1 MSLRLTTVLR
11 FLVGEKVAIKE
22 IAADRGA
29 LWAGLAFC
37 LSTAFARH
45 YDNKCLVREPWFVL
59 APAGAALLTSSILF
73 AAMYL
78 FIAIKSRRIHR
89 GYGQAY
95 LSFLG
100 LYLMTAPLAWF
111 YGIPYERFLNEVDAV
126 KARILILGLVTIWRV
141 VLMSRV
147 FSVLIPCSFFAAFS
161 KLGTFALALFYTAL
175 MYARVPLIGFM
186 GGVRVPPSAEPV
198 VTAYQVVMF
207 YGFFALVIGGIGL
220 LVSICIKE
228 PDWSLK
234 GFLPVEHRTIAS
246 RQLLI
251 AALSVTLVFGAA
263 MPITQREQWLRYQVE
278 AEYKAGNIDRALTTL
293 SMHRRTEFPPQW
305 TPPPWTEYA
314 DGAQDPKF
322 LQIVQ
327 AVQTRQD
334 IPTWV
339 TAAYREKAKL
349 YLGNNRSLIPSERM
363 MLETFAWQQ
372 SPTAPSSVPAEMSG
386 SADESETHK
395 VSLRVE
401 FSNPQRAF
409 LSVET
414 TLGPN
419 QCSANPVLHTQKLNG
434 DAGWVLTAFAK
445 DNDRLCYRV
454 NNLKGVGW
462 GEWHDVGRQK
472 SGQNEVYGVVLP

>member
-1 MSLRLTTVLR
+1 MGLRFTTVLR
-11 FLVGEKVAIKE
+11 FLVGQKAAIEE

-29 LWAGLAFC
+29 LWAGFAFC

-45 YDNKCLVREPWFVL
+45 YDGKCLVREPWFLL
-59 APAGAALLTSSILF
+59 APAGAALLTSSVLF

-78 FIAIKSRRIHR
+78 VIAIKSRRIQR

-100 LYLMTAPLAWF
+100 LYLMTAPLAWL

-126 KARILILGLVTIWRV
+126 QARIWVLGLVTIWRV

-147 FSVLIPCSFFAAFS
+147 FSVLIPCSFFSAFS

-175 MYARVPLIGFM
+175 MFARVPLISIM

-198 VTAYQVVMF
+198 IMAYLYVMF

-220 LVSICIKE
+220 LVSIRIRQ

-234 GFLPVEHRTIAS
+234 GFVPVEHRTTAS

-278 AEYKAGNIDRALTTL
+278 AEYKSGNIDRALMTL
-293 SMHRRTEFPPQW
+293 SMHSRTEFPPQW
-305 TPPPWTEYA
+305 TPPPWPEYE
-314 DGAQDPKF
+314 DGARDPKF
-322 LQIVQ
+322 HQIVQ
-327 AVQTRQD
+327 ALQSRQD
-334 IPTWV
+334 IPLWV
-339 TAAYREKAKL
+339 TAAYGEKAKL
-349 YLGNNRSLIPSERM
+349 YLGNNGSLSQEARV
-363 MLETFAWQQ
+363 MLQNFVEQQ
-372 SPTAPSSVPAEMSG
+372 SEKTGPVN
-386 SADESETHK
+386 ESETDK
-395 VSLRVE
+395 VPLRVE

-409 LSVET
+409 LAVET

-419 QCSANPVLHTQKLNG
+419 QCSANPVLHTQELNG

-445 DNDRLCYRV
+445 DSDKLCYRV
-454 NNLKGVGW
+454 SDLKGVGW
-462 GEWHDVGRQK
+462 GEWHEVGRQK
-472 SGQNEVYGVVLP
+472 SGQNEVYGVTLHR